1 MAQKLNHYRV
11 VVKKDNGVLVTYD
24 ESAVSIEVVIR
35 HAPFALFQIQQIEPE
50 TGMSLEIVYPP
61 SPHVP

>member
-1 MAQKLNHYRV
+1 
-11 VVKKDNGVLVTYD
+11 
-24 ESAVSIEVVIR
+24 VIR

>member
-11 VVKKDNGVLVTYD
+11 VVQKHDGVLVTYD

-35 HAPFALFQIQQIEPE
+35 HALSPRAPVIVGFGA
-50 TGMSLEIVYPP
+50 TAGCTCRDEIDK
-61 SPHVP
+61 